1 VIQKEKS
8 GIDQIFTISK
18 IFIDTNILIYS
29 LDRHAPEKQ
38 KQARE
43 LLKKAALENSG
54 VISTQVLQ
62 EFYVAATRKLGVDP
76 LLAKEMVHAFNNYET
91 VVITLEMI
99 KDAIDC
105 SILQKVSFWD
115 ALMLIAGEKALCEM
129 IWTEDLNNGQIIRG
143 IKVINPF
150 I

>member
-1 VIQKEKS
+1 MIQKEKS
-8 GIDQIFTISK
+8 GLGQIFTMSK
-18 IFIDTNILIYS
+18 IFIDTNIFIYS

-76 LLAKEMVHAFNNYET
+76 LLVKEMVHAFNNYET

-105 SILQKVSFWD
+105 SILQRVSFWD
-115 ALMLIAGEKALCEM
+115 ALILIAGEKALCEM